1 MRCLRDYF
9 LLGEIA
15 VYGNL
20 VGFGPKVEMQKVIA
34 AVKKNECFANELP
47 RDPFLE
53 EVKPE

>member
-15 VYGNL
+15 VYGSA
-20 VGFGPKVEMQKVIA
+20 VGFGPKVEIQKVIA